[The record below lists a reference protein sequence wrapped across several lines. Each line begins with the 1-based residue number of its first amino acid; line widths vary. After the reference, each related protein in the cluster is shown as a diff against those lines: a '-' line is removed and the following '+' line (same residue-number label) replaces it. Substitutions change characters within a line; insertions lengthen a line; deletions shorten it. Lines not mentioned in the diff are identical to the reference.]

1 MLEFTTAKSRQ
12 DLEGILTLQ
21 RANLAAELSVEEI
34 QSQGFVTVVHSY
46 EMINKLNSVEPHVIA
61 KDGDRV
67 VGYTLA
73 MTREAKDDIPVLVP
87 MFELFENI
95 NYQGR
100 KLADYNYIV
109 VGQVCVHKEYRS
121 MHVLDNC
128 YAEYRQQ
135 YSARYEMAVTD
146 IVSSNLRS
154 INAHKRIGFKELH
167 TFVDP
172 EGIEWVIVVWDW
184 RSNIGD

>member
-21 RANLAAELSVEEI
+21 RANLASGLSAEEI

-46 EMINKLNSVEPHVIA
+46 EMISKLNKAEPHVIA
-61 KDGDRV
+61 KDLDRV

-73 MTREAKDDIPVLVP
+73 MTREAKADIPVLVP
-87 MFELFENI
+87 MFELFEI
-95 NYQGR
+95 IFYDSR
-100 KLADYNYIV
+100 KLSEYNYIV
-109 VGQVCVHKEYRS
+109 VGQVCVDKEYRGQ
-121 MHVLDNC
+121 HVLDNC
-128 YAEYRQQ
+128 YAEYRRQF
-135 YSARYEMAVTD
+135 SSRYEMAVTD

-167 TFVDP
+167 TFTDP
-172 EGIEWVIVVWDW
+172 EGTEWVIVAWDW
-184 RSNIGD
+184 RHTV